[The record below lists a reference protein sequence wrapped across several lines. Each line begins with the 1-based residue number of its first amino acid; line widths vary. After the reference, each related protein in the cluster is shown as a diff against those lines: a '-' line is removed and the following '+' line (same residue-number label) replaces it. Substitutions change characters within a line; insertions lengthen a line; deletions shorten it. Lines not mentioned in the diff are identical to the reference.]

1 MLYFPATRDH
11 QELPKQR
18 IVLEDYIGTEQVLV
32 VDDVPDQ
39 LHIASSMLTKL
50 GYRVTAVTSGEE
62 AVENLRAHPVDL
74 VVLDM
79 IMPGGMDGMETY
91 MRILEIRPGQ
101 KAIITSGFSESER
114 VKALQQ
120 MGAGAYV
127 QKPYNLEK
135 FGVAVR
141 RELDRQQK

>member
-1 MLYFPATRDH
+1 MRVPVL
-11 QELPKQR
+11 QENVQ
-18 IVLEDYIGTEQVLV
+18 GT
-32 VDDVPDQ
+32 
-39 LHIASSMLTKL
+39 M
-50 GYRVTAVTSGEE
+50 TAFEVRFT
-62 AVENLRAHPVDL
+62 
-74 VVLDM
+74 
-79 IMPGGMDGMETY
+79 GGMDGMETY